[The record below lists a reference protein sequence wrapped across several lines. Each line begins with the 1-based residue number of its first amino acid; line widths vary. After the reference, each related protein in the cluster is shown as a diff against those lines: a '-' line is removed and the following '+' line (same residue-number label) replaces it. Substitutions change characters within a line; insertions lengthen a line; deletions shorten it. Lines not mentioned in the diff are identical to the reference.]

1 MRNSMKTLVAAAAL
15 AASVLTA
22 SALYADNSD
31 NSNAHDGAMMGSGM
45 MGMMNMM
52 NMMGEMSG
60 MMDHC
65 NQMMQGTTGDGTGRP
80 NEQWRKQAPAVPE
93 QSK

>member
-1 MRNSMKTLVAAAAL
+1 MKTLVAAAAL

-31 NSNAHDGAMMGSGM
+31 SSNAHDGAMMGSGM
-45 MGMMNMM
+45 MGMMK
-52 NMMGEMSG
+52 MMGEMSG

-65 NQMMQGTTGDGTGRP
+65 NQMMQGTTGDGTGKP
-80 NEQWRKQAPAVPE
+80 NEQWRRQAPAVPD
-93 QSK
+93 QGN